1 MNEVFDRL
9 LAGSRGKPMKRD
21 RHPGAG
27 LLGLRIVEKITQIV
41 RSYPVA
47 YIAKKRRLLGED
59 PAPHLVARHMAADA
73 IQLSQEHL
81 AFGQPPCGEAG
92 AGQQMRSLLPA

>member
-1 MNEVFDRL
+1 MNEIFDRF
-9 LAGSRGKPMKRD
+9 LASSRGKPMERD
-21 RHPGAG
+21 RHPCAR

-59 PAPHLVARHMAADA
+59 PAPHLVARHVAADT
-73 IQLSQEHL
+73 IQLPQEHL
-81 AFGQPPCGEAG
+81 ALGKPPGGEAWT
-92 AGQQMRSLLPA
+92 GQ